1 MIIKRLSDKT
11 INRIAAGEV
20 VERPLAVVK
29 ELVENAIDAG
39 ATSVAI
45 TINAGGRNL
54 IEISDNGCGMSM
66 ADLELAIERHA
77 TSKLQEEDINNIEFF
92 GFRGE
97 ALPSIAAVSK
107 MKIISRQ
114 KGSDEAYELSIHGGD
129 KIGIQPTSRN
139 VGTTVEVRDLFAFTP
154 ARLRFLK
161 SERAETSAI
170 VDLIERLA
178 FQHCTVEFIL
188 NQDGKKAIHFP
199 ATTKND
205 WQGRAKDVFG
215 NTFAENMHPIDFS
228 HEGVTM
234 IGVVGYPTFNH
245 KTSSRMYHYVNG
257 RLVKDK
263 LLLYATRA
271 AYQNL
276 MPGDRYPAFAINI
289 QVDPRSVDVNVHPTK
304 AEIRFQDEGRIR
316 SAIINGIRKALSSAP
331 LQASSPMSNSMVQ
344 GMQKAASFTQAP
356 TQMRASSWQMQA
368 PITSPAYAQAPSLT
382 QPELP
387 RMHADNR
394 ELHEKPKAFAHPA
407 PLTIATAE
415 ETKHTSVLGRAR
427 CQIAN
432 TYIIAE
438 TADGF
443 VIVDQHAAHERLV
456 LERMKQRLNEGRN
469 IESQSLLV
477 PTVVNLNASQTE
489 AIYSHMKELQAWGF
503 HIDRNGSSQVV
514 VRSIPAIMGQVDV
527 TQTIKDLADILQE
540 HGDLEDLKSNFV
552 SLMGN
557 IACHASVRSGRK
569 LSLEEMDALLLDME
583 KTPLS
588 GQCNHGRPTFTKI
601 SLKELNKLFERE

>member
-29 ELVENAIDAG
+29 ELTENAIDAG
-39 ATSVAI
+39 ATSI
-45 TINAGGRNL
+45 TISINDGGRNL
-54 IEISDNGCGMSM
+54 IEVSDNGCGMSK

-107 MKIISRQ
+107 MRIISRQ
-114 KGSDEAYELSIHGGD
+114 KGADEAYELSIHGGD
-129 KIGIQPTSRN
+129 KLQIQPTSRN

-170 VDLIERLA
+170 ADLIERLA

-188 NQDGKKAIHFP
+188 YQNGKKACHFP
-199 ATTKND
+199 ATSKDN
-205 WQGRAKDVFG
+205 WQVRAKDVFG
-215 NTFAENMHPIDFS
+215 NTFADNMHPIEFS
-228 HEGVTM
+228 YEGITM
-234 IGVVGYPTFNH
+234 VGLVGYPTFNH

-276 MPGDRYPAFAINI
+276 IPGDRYPAFALNI

-316 SAIINGIRKALSSAP
+316 SAIINGIRKTLASAP
-331 LQASSPMSNSMVQ
+331 LRTSTPMSSSIMQ
-344 GMQKAASFTQAP
+344 GMQKAASIHATSPERISSWQIQAP
-356 TQMRASSWQMQA
+356 TNQ
-368 PITSPAYAQAPSLT
+368 PAHNKST
-382 QPELP
+382 FIQPQLP
-387 RMHADNR
+387 RAPQDDR
-394 ELHEKPKAFAHPA
+394 ELHERPQTFTHQTISNPIITE
-407 PLTIATAE
+407 TIAPSTL
-415 ETKHTSVLGRAR
+415 LGRAR

-438 TADGF
+438 TEDGF

-456 LERMKQRLNEGRN
+456 LERMKQKLGNGQV
-469 IESQSLLV
+469 IEAQSLLV
-477 PTVVNLNASQTE
+477 PTVVDLNQGQAE
-489 AIYSHMKELQAWGF
+489 AIHAHANELKNWGF
-503 HIDRNGSSQVV
+503 HLDRNGTSQVV
-514 VRSIPAIMGQVDV
+514 VRSIPAIMGQFDV
-527 TQTIKDLADILQE
+527 VQTVKDLADILHE
-540 HGDLEDLKSNFV
+540 HEDLEELKSNFIA
-552 SLMGN
+552 LMGN

-569 LSLEEMDALLLDME
+569 LSLEEMDALLADME

-601 SLKELNKLFERE
+601 SLKDLNKLFERE